1 MQQDLLQQ
9 TIKSQKIASDPRNSA
24 WVFAS
29 AGSGKTKVL
38 VDRLLRLLLN
48 DVAGSNI
55 LCVTFTKVAAME
67 MQDRVNNVLQS
78 WMMMQ
83 DVELKAIICEL
94 TGEAATAAKIQ
105 YAKSLYLK
113 LMDDENAIKIVT
125 IHSLCQDILKI
136 FPFEA
141 GISPNFEVMDAA
153 REKIILNQAKG
164 EIFNLCSNDKFLE
177 DIVTKINGEISQDE
191 FLKLLGKFLANKEK
205 ILALK
210 RKFFDVDN
218 VVNYL
223 YKSMAIKRE
232 EKDENFF
239 ELLKSEIDFAKISEL
254 LQQIKAEAKKTKMD
268 ELFLTSFDGF
278 EKLSDIEAIKKIENL
293 FLKKDGKKKAK
304 ILSKKFEEWSDFAFD
319 LQEKCEDFFDV
330 LNSYSVI
337 SATELILRFVDKILV
352 KYQEIKSRSQLLDYN
367 DLIVKV
373 NQLLSDEK
381 YMEWIKYR
389 LDGFYDHVLIDESQD
404 TNFEQWQVIQAICSD
419 FFAGDSAKSCDRTIF
434 VIGDDKQSIF
444 GFQGAN
450 PNISSEKY
458 EYYQELSSNSEKQIE
473 KLSLHNSFRSLP
485 QILNFVDRI
494 FSGNSSFIKSEYKNH
509 NSIRQS
515 EGLVEIWPHFNHS
528 EKEEKKCL
536 DFLVPFTKDVD
547 FKEEDKDKVDLANH
561 IADNISQWRDSRR
574 KIAKRDDG
582 DNFSAI
588 EYKDIMIVL
597 RNQTNGFSDIL
608 KKIFTKNKIPFK
620 GASKVKFRDH
630 LLLLDLMAIAK
641 FSLLP
646 IDDLNL
652 ASLLKSVFFKL
663 PEDFLLDICNAKNKK
678 NISIFEVLEGGAV
691 IFANNN
697 KIELED
703 KFFTSDLDHQEGFSD
718 LDLQVVY
725 DIYCKLVKIIKLSKN
740 LDPFEFF
747 VNVLDEQV
755 MQNIYS
761 EFGAVADDIIDEFLI
776 ILSNIDVQNDI
787 TMQYFVDFVEKTD
800 PEIKLEQ
807 SDENSVTITTIHS
820 AKGLQSPVV
829 IIPDCCFSFNKMPSV
844 TDNIIWMK
852 RSDENYGEFELPIWL
867 ARKKYSSKILDKE
880 LEYRKVRLK
889 EEYLRLLY
897 VALTRAENELY
908 ISGFGKDN
916 DPDSWYN
923 LADFGNLVISNK

>member
-1 MQQDLLQQ
+1 MKQDLLQQ
-9 TIKSQKIASDPRNSA
+9 TIRSQKIASDPRNSA

-38 VDRLLRLLLN
+38 IDRLLRLLLGG
-48 DVAGSNI
+48 ASGGNI
-55 LCVTFTKVAAME
+55 LCVTFTKVAALE
-67 MQDRVNNVLQS
+67 MQDRVNNVLQL
-78 WMMMQ
+78 WMMMDDEQ
-83 DVELKAIICEL
+83 LKATIFEL
-94 TGEAATAAKIQ
+94 TGEATPASKIQ
-105 YAKSLYLK
+105 LAKSLYLK

-136 FPFEA
+136 FPFEV

-164 EIFNLCSNDKFLE
+164 EVFNLCSNDKFLE
-177 DIVTKINGEISQDE
+177 EIVTKINGEISQDE

-205 ILALK
+205 ILSLK
-210 RKFFDVDN
+210 RKFFDIDN

-223 YKSMAIKRE
+223 YKAMAIKRE
-232 EKDENFF
+232 EKDENF
-239 ELLKSEIDFAKISEL
+239 LQRLKDEIDFTRISEL
-254 LQQIKAEAKKTKMD
+254 LQQIQSEVKRTKMD
-268 ELFLTSFDGF
+268 EQFLAVFEGF
-278 EKLSDIEAIKKIENL
+278 RELSDDEAIKKIENL
-293 FLKKDGKKKAK
+293 FFKKDGKKKAK
-304 ILSKKFEEWSDFAFD
+304 ILSKKFEDWSDFAFD
-319 LQEKCEDFFDV
+319 LQEKCEDFFDI
-330 LNSYSVI
+330 LNSYGVI
-337 SATELILRFVDKILV
+337 SSTELILRFVDKILV

-381 YMEWIKYR
+381 YMQWVRYR

-404 TNFEQWQVIQAICSD
+404 TNSEQWQVIEAICSD
-419 FFAGDSAKSCDRTIF
+419 FFTGDSAKDGDRTIF

-458 EYYQELSSNSEKQIE
+458 EYYRNLSDNSTRRIE

-485 QILNFVDRI
+485 QILDFVDNI
-494 FSGNSSFIKSEYKNH
+494 FASNSSFIKSEYQNH
-509 NSIRQS
+509 NSIRQAD
-515 EGLVEIWPHFNHS
+515 GLVEIWPHFNHDK
-528 EKEEKKCL
+528 KEEKKCL
-536 DFLVPFTKDVD
+536 DFLTPFTTDAD

-561 IADNISQWRDSRR
+561 IANNILEWRSSKRE
-574 KIAKRDDG
+574 IAKRDVKD
-582 DNFSAI
+582 SHLAI
-588 EYKDIMIVL
+588 EYKDIMVVL

-608 KKIFTKNKIPFK
+608 KNIFTKNKIPFK
-620 GASKVKFRDH
+620 GASKLKFRDH
-630 LLLLDLMAIAK
+630 LLLLDLMGIAK

-652 ASLLKSVFFKL
+652 SSLLKSTFFKAS
-663 PEDFLLDICNAKNKK
+663 EEFLLKICNVKNKK
-678 NISIFEVLEGGAV
+678 STSIFQALEEGAA
-691 IFANNN
+691 IFAHKN
-697 KIELED
+697 KIDLDGE
-703 KFFTSDLDHQEGFSD
+703 FFTNNLDQEDDFSS
-718 LDLQVVY
+718 LDLRFVY
-725 DIYCKLVKIIKLSKN
+725 DIYCKLAKIIKLSKSF
-740 LDPFEFF
+740 DPFEFF
-747 VNVLDEQV
+747 VNVLNGEV
-755 MQNIYS
+755 MQNIYN
-761 EFGAVADDIIDEFLI
+761 EFGAVADDVIDEFLI
-776 ILSNIDVQNDI
+776 ILSNIDAQNDI

-820 AKGLQSPVV
+820 AKGLQSPIV
-829 IIPDCCFSFNKMPSV
+829 IVPDCCFSFNKMPSV

-852 RSDENYGEFELPIWL
+852 REDENYGEFELPIWL

-880 LEYRKVRLK
+880 LEYRKIRLK
-889 EEYLRLLY
+889 EEYLRLFY

-923 LADFGNLVISNK
+923 LADFGNFGVI